1 MKVDAYSPALEAI
14 VPRSARLDRIA
25 YGLSFGEGPV
35 WDQRGGALYFVDI
48 IASRVHRWTPG
59 VGVETVIPNTG
70 HANGMTFDHEGRL
83 LVAGWSS
90 RTVWRREHDGSL
102 TTLASHFEGKALNTP
117 NDIVVHSNG
126 AIYFTDSDGGLFIP
140 GMEGED
146 VQRYL
151 DFSGVFRIPPGGGDA
166 VAVLTRGAFPNGLA
180 FSPDESLL
188 YVTDTR
194 DRHISVFDVQ
204 ADGSLANGRVFYE
217 LKGEEVGHADGMKVD
232 VEGNVYCTGPAGIHI
247 LSPDGELLGRLHVP
261 ADCTNMAWGDDD
273 AKSLYITTFH
283 SVFRVRLKIAG
294 IRP

>member
-1 MKVDAYSPALEAI
+1 MKVDVYSPALEAI
-14 VPRSARLDRIA
+14 VGPAPRLDRIA

-35 WDQRGGALYFVDI
+35 WHRGEGALYFVDI
-48 IASRVHRWTPG
+48 IGSRVHRWTPG
-59 VGVETVIPNTG
+59 KGLETVISETG

-102 TTLASHFEGKALNTP
+102 ITLASHYKGQAINTP
-117 NDIVVHSNG
+117 NDIVVRSDG
-126 AIYFTDSDGGLFIP
+126 SIYFTDSDGGFYIP

-151 DFSGVFRIPPGGGDA
+151 DFSGVFRIPPQGGEPA
-166 VAVLTRGAFPNGLA
+166 AVLTEGAFPNGLA
-180 FSPDESLL
+180 FSPDESLM

-194 DRHISVFDVQ
+194 DRVIRVFDVT
-204 ADGSLANGRVFYE
+204 ADGGFANGRVFYE
-217 LKGEEVGHADGMKVD
+217 LMGEEVGHADGMKVD
-232 VEGNVYCTGPAGIHI
+232 VEGNIYCTGPAGVHI
-247 LSPDGELLGRLHVP
+247 LSPQGKLLGRLHVP
-261 ADCTNMAWGDDD
+261 ADCTNMAWGDEDGR
-273 AKSLYITTFH
+273 SLYITTFH